1 MKKPIL
7 LLACLF
13 LALCILLPQ
22 ASWANRAEVLL
33 LPTRVVMENGDR
45 FTTVVVKNVGNATG
59 NFSVSLVDM
68 EMKEDGLVTPLAP
81 GKTDPYSAIPY
92 IRIAPKSITLKP
104 GETQNVRIM
113 VRKPETLPPGEY
125 RSHLRLSLDNDN
137 VEGTPDSTADPF
149 NPAKQPEAHIAVKA
163 NLVLVIPVIVRN
175 GETTLNMKITSPK
188 ITYDDKGKPALALTM
203 LREGTRSSMGD
214 FAITYTGSDGHAQ
227 LIKSFPGVPVY
238 RPLVKRTV
246 SIPLDDM
253 PAGID
258 LTHGKLDIVY
268 TAQAKEGTGDKLA
281 EAELNLSAK

>member
-1 MKKPIL
+1 MKKIIW
-7 LLACLF
+7 LF
-13 LALCILLPQ
+13 LALCLLFPQ
-22 ASWANRAEVLL
+22 VSWANRAEVLL

-68 EMKEDGLVTPLAP
+68 EMKDDGLVTALDA
-81 GKTDPYSAIPY
+81 GKTDPLSAIPY

-113 VRKPETLPPGEY
+113 VRKPENLPPGEY

-137 VEGTPDSTADPF
+137 VEGTADAADPF
-149 NPAKQPEAHIAVKA
+149 KPASSQPEAHISVKA
-163 NLVLVIPVIVRN
+163 NLVLIIPVIVRN
-175 GETTLNMKITSPK
+175 GETTLSMKIEQPK
-188 ITYDDKGKPALALTM
+188 ITHDDKGKPSLALTL

-214 FAITYTGSDGHAQ
+214 FSITYTGADGHSQ

-238 RPLVKRTV
+238 RPLDKRTV

-253 PAGID
+253 PKGVD
-258 LTHGKLDIVY
+258 LNRGKLDVVY
-268 TAQAKEGTGDKLA
+268 TAQAKEGTGEKLA
-281 EAELNLSAK
+281 EAEVKLSAN